1 MKIIKCDM
9 CKKRI
14 SSGMDAIRIG
24 ISKPDFYSF
33 EICFNC
39 GKPIIKML
47 KDKKLIKN
55 EKINKTHGRKK

>member
-1 MKIIKCDM
+1 
-9 CKKRI
+9 
-14 SSGMDAIRIG
+14 MDAIRVG

-39 GKPIIKML
+39 GRPMIKIL

-55 EKINKTHGRKK
+55 EKINKMRRRKK